1 MLLLY
6 LTSLPFGVDNDR
18 KRILLKAFLLQ
29 KHFFCDFQNSEENKN
44 QMSDVKTMAFIKLS
58 L

>member
-1 MLLLY
+1 M
-6 LTSLPFGVDNDR
+6 
-18 KRILLKAFLLQ
+18 K
-29 KHFFCDFQNSEENKN
+29 KHFFFDFQNSEENKN